1 MMNRKERRAA
11 EHAARKADR
20 KAGFPQPAAQPEPE
34 PAPAPKKEISPE
46 QLAANIRNAH
56 LSHGPTSEAGQK
68 KVSMNALKT
77 GLTGVQVL
85 LPTDDAALYE
95 AHVRDYKNEFQ
106 PVGPEETHLLQSI
119 IDTRWRLARIPG
131 LETALLDLA
140 RRQLIKAEP
149 ALADNPSPLLE
160 MQARI
165 HLQKDLRNLHLQENR
180 LVRRREREMKELR
193 ALQAARKTAEKTQG
207 KKPEAAAAPAPA
219 PEPEKNGIVFTPP
232 VLDEFLAMLTR
243 NPRRIHEGDARG
255 HWRNPRSRRVTL
267 KSNPVSRQLWDSCA
281 RCGAGLNR
289 F

>member
-1 MMNRKERRAA
+1 MMNRKDRRAA
-11 EHAARKADR
+11 EHAARKAAR
-20 KAGFPQPAAQPEPE
+20 KAGFPQPQAQPEPAMPTIE
-34 PAPAPKKEISPE
+34 PEPVAAPKKEISPE

-56 LSHGPTSEAGQK
+56 LSHGPTTEAGRK

-95 AHVRDYKNEFQ
+95 AHVRAYQNEFQ

-131 LETALLDLA
+131 LETALLDLG
-140 RRQLIKAEP
+140 RRQLINQEP
-149 ALADNPSPLLE
+149 ALAGNAAPVLE

-193 ALQAARKTAEKTQG
+193 ELQAARRAAEKSQG
-207 KKPEAAAAPAPA
+207 KPAAATTAPP
-219 PEPEKNGIVFTPP
+219 PPPSQEKNGTVFTPP
-232 VLDEFLAMLTR
+232 VLDEFLAMLTPETR
-243 NPRRIHEGDARG
+243 AEFIKEMQDSADE
-255 HWRNPRSRRVTL
+255 TL
-267 KSNPVSRQLWDSCA
+267 ESA
-281 RCGAGLNR
+281 A
-289 F
+289 